1 IAATRAATGEVIDPH
16 TAVGL
21 ETAVALG
28 AEIEAPL
35 IALACAHPAKFP
47 DAVAQATGVT
57 PVLPPRLA
65 DLMERPERV
74 DVLPNDLETMKNF
87 IEDRVGG
94 ARR

>member
-1 IAATRAATGEVIDPH
+1 MIDPH

-57 PVLPPRLA
+57 PVCR
-65 DLMERPERV
+65 RV
-74 DVLPNDLETMKNF
+74 WP
-87 IEDRVGG
+87 I
-94 ARR
+94 